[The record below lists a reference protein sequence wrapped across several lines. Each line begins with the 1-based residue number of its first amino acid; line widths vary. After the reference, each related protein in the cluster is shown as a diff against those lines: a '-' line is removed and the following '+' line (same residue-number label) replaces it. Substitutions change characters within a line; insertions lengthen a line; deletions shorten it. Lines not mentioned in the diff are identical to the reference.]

1 MDGALGFTPAI
12 GTGDDLSLARVPI
25 GKMISI
31 GLVAVFTPPHH
42 ISSQPR

>member
-25 GKMISI
+25 GK
-31 GLVAVFTPPHH
+31 GFKGGGNP
-42 ISSQPR
+42 